1 MAIHNEEEFGNVAK
15 EVKEDIRGLR
25 DDSAKIRDVSAS
37 ILGTADALME
47 TLGAIRENTDNIQKS
62 TQNIKSIANRTNML
76 SLNASIES
84 ARAGEA
90 GRGFS
95 VVAQQM
101 QSLANNSKE
110 ASEYVF
116 TVINSL
122 YENVSKI
129 NDDLQKLFEEIEQQ
143 NECSGHVFER
153 IEAIEKLFSEVKSYK

>member
-1 MAIHNEEEFGNVAK
+1 MAFENEEEIGSVAK
-15 EVKEDIRGLR
+15 KVKEDIRGLR
-25 DDSAKIRDVSAS
+25 DDTVKIRDVSAS
-37 ILGTADALME
+37 ISGKAEALMG
-47 TLGAIRENTDNIQKS
+47 TLDAIRENTDNIQKS

-129 NDDLQKLFEEIEQQ
+129 NDELKTLFEEIEQQ
-143 NECSGHVFER
+143 NECSANAFER
-153 IEAIEKLFSEVKSYK
+153 IEALEKEFAELRR

>member
-1 MAIHNEEEFGNVAK
+1 MGFQNDEGLESVAQK
-15 EVKEDIRGLR
+15 MKEDIKGIRN
-25 DDSAKIRDVSAS
+25 DTVKIKDVSAS
-37 ILGTADALME
+37 IAGKTEALVGTLD
-47 TLGAIRENTDNIQKS
+47 AIRENTDNIQKS

-129 NDDLQKLFEEIEQQ
+129 NDDLKKLFAEIEEQK
-143 NECSGHVFER
+143 ECSESMFEK
-153 IEAIEKLFSEVKSYK
+153 IEKLEKLSVELSL